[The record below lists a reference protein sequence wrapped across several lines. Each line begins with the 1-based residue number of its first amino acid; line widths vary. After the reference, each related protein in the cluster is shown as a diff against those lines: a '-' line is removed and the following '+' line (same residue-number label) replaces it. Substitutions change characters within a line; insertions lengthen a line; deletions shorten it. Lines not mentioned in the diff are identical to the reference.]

1 MEHQELIT
9 EKSPNKQKNPQESSA
24 ELYFSGDPWKLMGT
38 GMNPRNCQA
47 FIIYSK
53 KLKSEIIPLAVVK
66 LELLPRVLLV
76 LDKS

>member
-1 MEHQELIT
+1 
-9 EKSPNKQKNPQESSA
+9 
-24 ELYFSGDPWKLMGT
+24 MGT
-38 GMNPRNCQA
+38 GMNSSNCQA